1 MDGEAHWAQVVRPSF
16 QFYLFFLLS
25 RSAPRFGS
33 WEPFQP
39 GGGRRARSKH
49 LLGQRQTKGSQQY
62 GPSHVSICARDL
74 SRDETV
80 NSREQRAIC

>member
-1 MDGEAHWAQVVRPSF
+1 MARLTGHKWCGHRSNFISSF
-16 QFYLFFLLS
+16 SFLAARLGL
-25 RSAPRFGS
+25 AL
-33 WEPFQP
+33 EPFQP
-39 GGGRRARSKH
+39 GGGRRAGSKH